1 MSKRDP
7 ARSRRRAL
15 LYALP
20 GVGAVLLIA
29 GGGLAA
35 LETDTVGSYGDG
47 LWWALSL
54 MTTVG
59 FAGDTPQTVA
69 GKALS
74 GVLMLLGFVLLSLTT
89 AALASLF
96 VREDEAPTEER
107 ERNFERDTLHELRQL
122 SARLEA
128 IEERLSDR

>member
-1 MSKRDP
+1 MSRGDP

-15 LYALP
+15 LYTLP
-20 GVGAVLLIA
+20 GVGAVVLIA

-59 FAGDTPQTVA
+59 FAGDTPLTVA
-69 GKALS
+69 GKVLS

-107 ERNFERDTLHELRQL
+107 ERTFERTTLHELRQL

-128 IEERLSDR
+128 IEERLSER